1 MEEMPRA
8 IYSGAI
14 VLQEIVLERVSW
26 QQKSKGGR
34 WAVGGVSKGNCL
46 RTKLRKKNC
55 PEGSFMGGNCAEG
68 SCSEENYLGIIVPW
82 HLPLA
87 SG

>member
-1 MEEMPRA
+1 M
-8 IYSGAI
+8 
-14 VLQEIVLERVSW
+14 
-26 QQKSKGGR
+26 
-34 WAVGGVSKGNCL
+34 GGVSKGNCL

>member
-26 QQKSKGGR
+26 QQKSKGGE
-34 WAVGGVSKGNCL
+34 VGS
-46 RTKLRKKNC
+46 
-55 PEGSFMGGNCAEG
+55 GG
-68 SCSEENYLGIIVPW
+68 GIQ
-82 HLPLA
+82 
-87 SG
+87 G

>member
-1 MEEMPRA
+1 MEEMPGA
-8 IYSGAI
+8 IYSGAT

-26 QQKSKGGR
+26 QQKSKDEAGG
-34 WAVGGVSKGNCL
+34 VGGAGGISKDVHCL

-68 SCSEENYLGIIVPW
+68 SCSE
-82 HLPLA
+82 
-87 SG
+87 